1 MHWNL
6 KGNKM
11 IEEFIITLWNN
22 KKYKFKNVKKISKKI
37 IRNKEKYIST
47 IDEKISKWKIK

>member
-1 MHWNL
+1 
-6 KGNKM
+6 M

-22 KKYKFKNVKKISKKI
+22 KKYKFTNVKKIYKKK